1 MDSNEDFFIGD
12 DGHLWLDSDI
22 RWRGLDR
29 DISRLVRTDT
39 RVHDQLDGNFDSLLR
54 RAFDEWEN

>member
-1 MDSNEDFFIGD
+1 MDNNENFFIGD

-29 DISRLVRTDT
+29 DINRLVRSYN
-39 RVHDQLDGNFDSLLR
+39 RVCDQLDGDFDSLLR
-54 RAFDEWEN
+54 RTFTDWEE

>member
-54 RAFDEWEN
+54 RTFTDWEE